1 MPLPQGQHY
10 ALDDYYSIQ
19 NDLPQTYGVGI
30 AGLPQSASVLRKAQA
45 NQLKAYLLFYDQLL
59 ANFFS
64 QLANV
69 NRLLSIDETVVQTY
83 FTQYLAEAA
92 PPFYQ
97 DGVKDVTSIYTNA
110 AQMQALM
117 NGAQTNSD
125 SWKNLIESSET
136 FYERR
141 NAFLDHLLARFAESF
156 NDYVLMM
163 YQIQFDL
170 QQSDAISNDNI
181 LNAKINFL
189 KNYPAVSS
197 ARGQAFDYCTITEPA
212 TNPPT
217 PDWTVI
223 GDAGNI
229 SGLEKRA
236 ALLTGITLPALDKF
250 TGHLFCYSIADIVE
264 NDAGGVKQF
273 SFVFYDE
280 NENIILQ
287 SVKNDYASQSA
298 AEVAANAIVPFLSQT
313 NYYYAQKQ
321 PDDTYKLF
329 IVDNPANKTNLLA
342 TDNKTYATLS
352 DANSAKA
359 ALANTFTPG
368 CNNEG
373 LYLVEHLLLRPRQ
386 VPNGETNY
394 DLMEVCLGKDCHFC
408 GGQDP
413 YSFRASVV
421 LPYWPDRFRN
431 ISFRRYFEDTIRAEA
446 PAHVALKICWISNT
460 SMRHFEKAYKGWL
473 KALADFAADQSS
485 AAFQLAL
492 RDANNALISILQH
505 LHTEYP
511 VATLHDCEESANTN
525 MVILGS
531 TQLGTY

>member
-1 MPLPQGQHY
+1 
-10 ALDDYYSIQ
+10 
-19 NDLPQTYGVGI
+19 
-30 AGLPQSASVLRKAQA
+30 
-45 NQLKAYLLFYDQLL
+45 
-59 ANFFS
+59 
-64 QLANV
+64 
-69 NRLLSIDETVVQTY
+69 
-83 FTQYLAEAA
+83 
-92 PPFYQ
+92 
-97 DGVKDVTSIYTNA
+97 
-110 AQMQALM
+110 
-117 NGAQTNSD
+117 
-125 SWKNLIESSET
+125 
-136 FYERR
+136 
-141 NAFLDHLLARFAESF
+141 
-156 NDYVLMM
+156 
-163 YQIQFDL
+163 
-170 QQSDAISNDNI
+170 
-181 LNAKINFL
+181 
-189 KNYPAVSS
+189 
-197 ARGQAFDYCTITEPA
+197 
-212 TNPPT
+212 
-217 PDWTVI
+217 
-223 GDAGNI
+223 
-229 SGLEKRA
+229 
-236 ALLTGITLPALDKF
+236 LDKF

-298 AEVAANAIVPFLSQT
+298 AEAAANAMVPFLSQT

-386 VPNGETNY
+386 VPNGETDY

-473 KALADFAADQSS
+473 RALADFAADQSS
-485 AAFQLAL
+485 AEFQLAL